1 VRPCR
6 RRQRGCRGRR
16 SPRPHS
22 PLGPTRRPNARHIA
36 ASRAYAHLPTPPWCR
51 GPMVRISSV
60 APHILVVIHSPTDQ
74 FPDRNGAGI
83 VPRTQ
88 ASRNER
94 RGCFA
99 FQRWA
104 RRDRAVRVVVERT
117 RVDGGWW
124 VTRTPGGTCT
134 SGTCTSATCTSGA
147 SLHFW
152 RVVHPSWRP
161 EAWITLQKWANHEVS
176 ALDRRNGPGCLGRA
190 DRRATKCAGPRRS

>member
-1 VRPCR
+1 
-6 RRQRGCRGRR
+6 
-16 SPRPHS
+16 
-22 PLGPTRRPNARHIA
+22 GPTRRPNARHIA

-134 SGTCTSATCTSGA
+134 SGTCTSGA
-147 SLHFW
+147 SLHVW
-152 RVVHPSWRP
+152 GAVHPSWRP
-161 EAWITLQKWANHEVS
+161 VALITHQY
-176 ALDRRNGPGCLGRA
+176 
-190 DRRATKCAGPRRS
+190 CASHAVPSVDWRTI

>member
-1 VRPCR
+1 R

-104 RRDRAVRVVVERT
+104 RRDRAVWVVVERA
-117 RVDGGWW
+117 RVDGA
-124 VTRTPGGTCT
+124 GGLRAPLEGRAPLGPARLEQACT
-134 SGTCTSATCTSGA
+134 SGGLSTHPGA
-147 SLHFW
+147 
-152 RVVHPSWRP
+152 RKR
-161 EAWITLQKWANHEVS
+161 
-176 ALDRRNGPGCLGRA
+176 G
-190 DRRATKCAGPRRS
+190 